1 MGTSLTLIIIL
12 STVVPI
18 AITIVIL
25 VAVFKK
31 AGSASGAKILQNGRP
46 GTAQITGLQQGNMV
60 VNMTNYECHIAMNI
74 TLPGEAPYEAVI
86 TQLIPLIALSR
97 VQPGTVVAVKVD
109 QTDKTKAAIDF
120 NSPVQAMPG
129 AMVPSA
135 GMPMGAAPL
144 SGGGAVASAGMVA
157 VGVAAGIASAGP
169 GNVPMGPSSADLL
182 ASGQRVLGV
191 LTSFADTGST
201 PRSMGVT
208 PSNPSYIDD
217 PMYALTLTLHV
228 PNMPAITAQPVQRVP
243 RAQVPN
249 LRMGWELNCA
259 VNPANPSQEV
269 AVDWGD

>member
-1 MGTSLTLIIIL
+1 MGMGASLTLIIIL

-18 AITIVIL
+18 AITIVIM
-25 VAVFKK
+25 VGVFKK
-31 AGSASGAKILQNGRP
+31 AGAASGGKILQTGRP

-86 TQLIPLIALSR
+86 TQLIPLVALAR
-97 VQPGTVVAVKVD
+97 VQPGTIVAVKVD
-109 QTDKTKAAIDF
+109 QTDRTKAAIDF

-129 AMVPSA
+129 AMAPGA
-135 GMPMGAAPL
+135 GM
-144 SGGGAVASAGMVA
+144 GGGAAMASAGMVA
-157 VGVAAGIASAGP
+157 AGVAAGIASAGP
-169 GNVPMGPSSADLL
+169 GNVPMGPSAADLL

-201 PRSMGVT
+201 PRSMGAT
-208 PSNPSYIDD
+208 PSKPTYIDD

-228 PNMPAITAQPVQRVP
+228 PNMPMITAQVVQRVP
-243 RAQVPN
+243 RAQVAN
-249 LRMGWELNCA
+249 LRVGWELNCA